1 MGAELDF
8 VDETKLT
15 RPFDLVEK
23 MEYLFVKVVE
33 ARNLPIRH
41 NFYVE
46 VKVGNMIATT
56 RFLGNSSYK
65 WNQVFAFE
73 KDKIHVTDVDV
84 LVKDQMRAEP
94 NPQAYFGR
102 VRFCIIDIPM
112 RIQPTAPVASE
123 WHKLVDETG
132 TQVGLG
138 DIKLSVWIG
147 TQADECFPDAW
158 FSDATR
164 MSGDSVAYT
173 RHKIYTSPKLW
184 YLRVHVIQAQDLLL
198 RPDILSSEIFV
209 QVDSGSVRVRTSLSK
224 NMGASAIWNEDL
236 LLVAQE
242 PFLDTLVMSV
252 EQGTLAE
259 HVSLGW
265 HRLQL
270 TSVVKRTGVG
280 KVDMEWYNL
289 DRPGV
294 IETARE
300 VKFASKINAKIS
312 LDGGYHVMDE
322 PIHYSSDF
330 RPSSEIL
337 QEPEIG
343 VLELAIIKATDLVPM
358 KMQTRTDAYCVA
370 KYGPKWVRTR
380 TVVDSLSPKWNEQY
394 VWNVYEPCT
403 VITIGVFDNNQLD
416 ANDRARGASDILMG
430 KIRIRLSTL
439 ALNKVYTNSYPIIG
453 LHPSGVKKMGE
464 IHLAV
469 RFSSLASYGM
479 AARFYT
485 YIRPLFPKHH
495 YYFQLSSA
503 QIDNLRK
510 QAVNV
515 IAYKLSTKD
524 LPLRKEVVHLMLDL
538 RPDMWSMRKAT
549 INYKRVTSLIGD
561 FAALW
566 KWLPDVRNWKNPLDT
581 LFVTILCY
589 LVLFCPMVIFPSVIL
604 GIFCVAL
611 KRYPKRP
618 KQPCHIDAQL
628 SSAGIATR
636 EDLEEELDTFPTQI
650 EGETLRRRY
659 DRLRVIAGDVQKM
672 ANDFATVGEIYFFT
686 IRGVLAVSILWFLV
700 GSRIQNMLG
709 FRIGLENLITRLPS
723 NRAFIL

>member
-1 MGAELDF
+1 
-8 VDETKLT
+8 
-15 RPFDLVEK
+15 
-23 MEYLFVKVVE
+23 
-33 ARNLPIRH
+33 
-41 NFYVE
+41 
-46 VKVGNMIATT
+46 
-56 RFLGNSSYK
+56 
-65 WNQVFAFE
+65 
-73 KDKIHVTDVDV
+73 
-84 LVKDQMRAEP
+84 MRAVP
-94 NPQAYFGR
+94 NLQAYFGR

-112 RIQPTAPVASE
+112 RIQPMLPVASE

-138 DIKLSVWIG
+138 DIKLSVWI
-147 TQADECFPDAW
+147 DECFPDAW
-158 FSDATR
+158 FSNATR
-164 MSGDSVAYT
+164 MSGDAVAYT
-173 RHKIYTSPKLW
+173 RHKLYTSPKLC
-184 YLRVHVIQAQDLLL
+184 YLKVHVIQAQDLLL

-209 QVDSGSVRVRTSLSK
+209 QVDLGSVRVRTSLSK

-252 EQGTLAE
+252 EQGTLDE

-265 HRLQL
+265 HRLRL

-280 KVDMEWYNL
+280 KLDMEWYNL

-343 VLELAIIKATDLVPM
+343 VLELAILKATDLVPM

-416 ANDRARGASDILMG
+416 AIDRAGGASDILMG

-479 AARFYT
+479 LVDMLVDMVDMFKIYFN
-485 YIRPLFPKHH
+485 RPLFPKHH
-495 YYFQLSSA
+495 YDFQLSSA

-515 IAYKLSTKD
+515 IAYKLSNGQIP
-524 LPLRKEVVHLMLDL
+524 PLKKEVVNLMRDL

-549 INYKRVTSLIGD
+549 ANYKRVTSLIGD

-566 KWLPDVRNWKNPLDT
+566 KWLQD
-581 LFVTILCY
+581 
-589 LVLFCPMVIFPSVIL
+589 
-604 GIFCVAL
+604 
-611 KRYPKRP
+611 RYPKRP

-628 SSAGIATR
+628 SGAGIATR

-650 EGETLRRRY
+650 EG
-659 DRLRVIAGDVQKM
+659 DVLKV
-672 ANDFATVGEIYFFT
+672 ANDFATIGEMYQSLTTFTDPRASTIFFVFCHCVLIAMSCVT

-700 GSRIQNMLG
+700 GSKIQNLLG